1 MTEMLVDVH
10 LAEASADNRGLN
22 SPQINMLM
30 AAKYDSLFQKHE
42 TTFEQFKSS
51 YDYYLDHP
59 DQLAEIY
66 SQVVSKLTTMET
78 KLSAGRKIKPPPI
91 ERRDSVLHH

>member
-1 MTEMLVDVH
+1 MVEVLVDVH

-22 SPQINMLM
+22 TPQINMMM

-42 TTFEQFKSS
+42 TTFSQFKDS
-51 YDYYLDHP
+51 YDYYLDHS

-78 KLSAGRKIKPPPI
+78 KLSAGRKIKPPPK
-91 ERRDSVLHH
+91 EKRDTIFQH